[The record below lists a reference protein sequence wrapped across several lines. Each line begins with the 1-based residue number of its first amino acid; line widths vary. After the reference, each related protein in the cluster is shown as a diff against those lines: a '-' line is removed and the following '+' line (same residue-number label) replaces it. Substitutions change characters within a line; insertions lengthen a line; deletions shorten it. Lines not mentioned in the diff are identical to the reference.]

1 MKSLPLL
8 IFSILSLLGIVSYTI
23 SPNPTKSTQQLDPIS
38 TFIKKPGT
46 AVLQFNSTWNKQ
58 NEYKWVPI
66 KGVRY
71 LEVDIDKNTY
81 CRSKY
86 KLRSLPTIIVYK
98 NGKEINRYE
107 ADIMMKLNIKQQELL
122 TNIK

>member
-8 IFSILSLLGIVSYTI
+8 IFSILSLLGVVSYTV
-23 SPNPTKSTQQLDPIS
+23 SPDPIKSTRQLDPIS

-71 LEVDIDKNTY
+71 LEVDIDKNTH

-98 NGKEINRYE
+98 NGKEVNRYE